1 MKISKR
7 LQSVKRIFLDSAPV
21 IYYIEK
27 NPDYLDKTQPI
38 FERLD
43 DGSLSATSSPITLA
57 ECLVLPYRL
66 GKLETAH
73 AFFQMLVNSE
83 SVTFI
88 NLDDQAASTAADLR
102 ARYNL
107 SLPDALQV
115 AAALLAGCDAFLT
128 NDSSLGRISELSM
141 IVLDEVEPG

>member
-7 LQSVKRIFLDSAPV
+7 LESVKRIFLDSAPV

-27 NPDYLDKTQPI
+27 NPDYLDKTQPV

-66 GKLETAH
+66 GKLETAQ

-88 NLDDQAASTAADLR
+88 NLDDQAASITADLR
-102 ARYNL
+102 AR
-107 SLPDALQV
+107 
-115 AAALLAGCDAFLT
+115 
-128 NDSSLGRISELSM
+128 
-141 IVLDEVEPG
+141 